1 MIAIDTSALI
11 AIAAGEAKGRNC
23 AVKLS
28 GETAILSAGTMAEAL
43 IVANAR
49 GIAVALNLLL
59 ERPNIE
65 IVPVTAAS
73 ARRAADAYAKWGKGV
88 HRAKLNYGDC
98 FAYELAMSRACPLLY
113 IGNDFS
119 KTDVKSAL

>member
-1 MIAIDTSALI
+1 VIAIDTSALI
-11 AIAAGEAKGRNC
+11 AIAAGEPKGRKC

-28 GETAILSAGTMAEAL
+28 GEVAIVSAGTMTEAL

-49 GIAVALNLLL
+49 GISVALNLLL

-65 IVPVTAAS
+65 IVQVTAAS

-88 HRAKLNYGDC
+88 HRAKLNFGDC
-98 FAYELAMSRACPLLY
+98 FAYELAMSRACPLLF